1 MLKQKHEE
9 AASFEDAHA
18 IKSAL
23 EYLYVEAMAADLRLA
38 AFLIGAAAEAI
49 GLRHETPKTNG
60 KPNGANN

>member
-23 EYLYVEAMAADLRLA
+23 EYLYVEAMAAD
-38 AFLIGAAAEAI
+38 IAEAI